1 MPSYHLSANKV
12 TVSVKGSFVW
22 ADSIGF
28 DTHTSTVTGAIG
40 AVGVIGQARPPS
52 RQHSTA
58 AGWTVQRGMHARRS
72 QNVRVL
78 PLSPHARGTYD
89 DLQTAQPVRIWLPL
103 QVSGLDLRATAGL
116 EGRVGRRW
124 YVRTTNGPSAVLSAK
139 QRPTPKPAN
148 YARRQ
153 SFLAAGAGSTK
164 KHC

>member
-28 DTHTSTVTGAIG
+28 DAHTSTVTGAIG

-52 RQHSTA
+52 RQHSAA
-58 AGWTVQRGMHARRS
+58 AGWTVQRGMHARR
-72 QNVRVL
+72 
-78 PLSPHARGTYD
+78 
-89 DLQTAQPVRIWLPL
+89 TAQPVRIWLPL

-124 YVRTTNGPSAVLSAK
+124 YVRTTTNGPSAVLSAK

-164 KHC
+164 KHCLRAATETI